1 MEIAHARAAEVKSAT
16 NSTTKRR
23 KLDAGELVKSSSSSF
38 DNLSKCSCLINSPE
52 NSKSPVRNSA
62 SSDQSPADM
71 PCSHEL
77 CDNSSRSAHLQVEN
91 SKANNSTF
99 MNRRE
104 LRLDAMET
112 TTKKTTKSKA
122 SSAQQPSMAEIEE
135 FFSVAEK
142 YEAKRFAEKYN
153 FDIVKDVPL
162 EGKYQWVRIKQ

>member
-1 MEIAHARAAEVKSAT
+1 MEIAHARAAEVKSAA

-23 KLDAGELVKSSSSSF
+23 KLDAGELVQSSSSSF

-77 CDNSSRSAHLQVEN
+77 CDNSSRSAHLQVTIF
-91 SKANNSTF
+91 K
-99 MNRRE
+99 RE

-112 TTKKTTKSKA
+112 TTKRTTKSKA